1 MFKPGS
7 YDQSSRPPP
16 RTDPLQFIVNMSSG
30 LAVEFLNGLL

>member
-7 YDQSSRPPP
+7 YDQSGRPPP

-30 LAVEFLNGLL
+30 LAVEFLDGAA